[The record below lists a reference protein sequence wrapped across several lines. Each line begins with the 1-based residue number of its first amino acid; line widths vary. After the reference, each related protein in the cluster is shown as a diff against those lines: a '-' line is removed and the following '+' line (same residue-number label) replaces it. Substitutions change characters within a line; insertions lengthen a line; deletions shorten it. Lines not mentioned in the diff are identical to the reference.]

1 MKKAIVGILI
11 GAVLLS
17 GAVLGGRALYRH
29 FVTDSIADRGGME
42 NPGYTEK
49 MQQEDNQH
57 QFDQS
62 DMTE

>member
-29 FVTDSIADRGGME
+29 FVTDSITDRGGMV
-42 NPGYTEK
+42 NPEYTEK

-57 QFDQS
+57 QS